1 MQYETSPRTQTP
13 VGALGTEARAA
24 FISRTY
30 GHLAGAVIAFTLLEL
45 VLFRTGVA
53 ESIAT
58 TMMGG
63 PWLLFLGGFMI
74 VGMLATKTAHTALS
88 QPAQYAAL
96 FGYVA
101 AEALLFVPLLYIAD
115 RFAPGVIASAAL
127 VTVVAFSG
135 LTAVVFVT
143 RKDFSFLRGVVMFGG
158 IMALVAILAAAI
170 FGANLGTWFSVAM
183 VGLAGASVLYDTS
196 KVLHHY
202 PEDRHVAASLQL
214 FAAIALMFWY
224 VLRIMIALSARD

>member
-1 MQYETSPRTQTP
+1 MQYETSPQTP

-30 GHLAGAVIAFTLLEL
+30 GHLAGAVIAFTLIEM
-45 VLFRTGVA
+45 VLFRVGVA
-53 ESIAT
+53 DAIARK
-58 TMMGG
+58 MVSGG
-63 PWLLFLGGFMI
+63 GTLWLVFLGGFMV
-74 VGMLATKTAHTALS
+74 VGWLASKTAHKAMS
-88 QPAQYAAL
+88 PAAQYAAL

-101 AEALLFVPLLYIAD
+101 AEAILFVPLLWFAD
-115 RFAPGVIASAAL
+115 MKAPGAIQSAAL

-143 RKDFSFLRGVVMFGG
+143 RKDFSFLRTIVCFGG
-158 IMALVAILAAAI
+158 VLALVAILAAAM

-183 VGLAGASVLYDTS
+183 VGLAGASILWDTS
-196 KVLHHY
+196 NVLHHY

-214 FAAIALMFWY
+214 FASVALMFWY
-224 VLRIMIALSARD
+224 VLRIVLSARD